1 MEVLM
6 MNDAKLKEKLQQFID
21 RYYIPIK
28 PLCQS
33 EDTGSFKA
41 AYMPQLSGARSEA
54 ARENTLYDAI
64 AFEVDE
70 SFSDALLGYIDKK
83 GLKDSDVYKKA
94 NIDRKLFSKIR
105 SDVHYQPSKR
115 TALALAIALELDLEE
130 TRELLRKAGFALSPS
145 NVSDVTIEYFIVH
158 REFDIF
164 TINEALF
171 YFDQATL
178 GV

>member
-1 MEVLM
+1 M

-33 EDTGSFKA
+33 ENTGSFKA
-41 AYMPQLSGARSEA
+41 AYKPQLSGARSEA

-105 SDVHYQPSKR
+105 RASYHPGKQTVLS
-115 TALALAIALELDLEE
+115 LCVALELDIRE
-130 TRELLRKAGFALSPS
+130 TRDLLEKAGYSLSRS
-145 NVSDVTIEYFIVH
+145 LLSDVIITYFISEKIYDVLL
-158 REFDIF
+158 
-164 TINEALF
+164 INEALLE
-171 YFDQATL
+171 YDQKL
-178 GV
+178 LL